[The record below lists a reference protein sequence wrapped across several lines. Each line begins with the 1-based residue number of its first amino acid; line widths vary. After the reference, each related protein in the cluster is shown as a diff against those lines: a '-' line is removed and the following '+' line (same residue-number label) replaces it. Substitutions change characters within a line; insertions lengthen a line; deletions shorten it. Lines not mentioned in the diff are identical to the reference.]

1 MFFTL
6 VAHVAFAADIP
17 LAPFFGNPSESI
29 PTIKLSDGTYVGAE
43 ITVGPKERTVMASIH
58 DNIVTLNGSNPRK
71 CMFIVNYTKLTL
83 SDLRLFVPIEAPFIK
98 GAGLTVTFENVF
110 HEYNRR
116 DYPLVSATWGSVY
129 VENNSFQT
137 NSTYGSTMFLLGETR
152 RELSQDEVA
161 LTGCSFDSITVGG
174 EYPFL
179 SNPNINS
186 IILRDCSFRNIQW
199 KGRMSST
206 PPLTQLV
213 RTEVSNCSF
222 YRCDGP
228 LSGGIIPAVQA
239 EYSTITTSTFDTCTN
254 AVSISGDIRAW
265 TKSFTVTNTI
275 FTNGSTAKRYP
286 NGGALWFTRFMN
298 LTMTN
303 VTFANHNISGDGGA
317 ISMAGGFERI
327 SCHQCRFIGNDA
339 YRGGALSIGKTPFP
353 KSPRIEMSSCSFAND
368 ANAGRDI
375 FFVSMGK
382 NVTQKNFSNCT
393 SRSMVGRVYDMETGR
408 GYDWTNSPTA

>member
-1 MFFTL
+1 
-6 VAHVAFAADIP
+6 
-17 LAPFFGNPSESI
+17 
-29 PTIKLSDGTYVGAE
+29 
-43 ITVGPKERTVMASIH
+43 
-58 DNIVTLNGSNPRK
+58 
-71 CMFIVNYTKLTL
+71 
-83 SDLRLFVPIEAPFIK
+83 
-98 GAGLTVTFENVF
+98 
-110 HEYNRR
+110 
-116 DYPLVSATWGSVY
+116 
-129 VENNSFQT
+129 
-137 NSTYGSTMFLLGETR
+137 MFLLGETS
-152 RELSQDEVA
+152 RELSRDEVT
-161 LTGCSFDSITVGG
+161 LCGCSFDSITVGG

-179 SNPNINS
+179 SNPHLDS

-199 KGRMSST
+199 KGRLSSSFF
-206 PPLTQLV
+206 LTQLN

-228 LSGGIIPAVQA
+228 LSGGIIPAVQSM
-239 EYSTITTSTFDTCTN
+239 YTTITASTFDTCTN
-254 AVSISGDIRAW
+254 AVAISGDILAW
-265 TKSFTVTNTI
+265 TRSFTVTNSV
-275 FTNGSTAKRYP
+275 FTNGSTTKLYP
-286 NGGALWFTRFMN
+286 DGGALRFNRIIN

-353 KSPRIEMSSCSFAND
+353 ISPRIEMSACSFAND

-408 GYDWTNSPTA
+408 GYDWTNSPAA